1 MSMNCCGG
9 RLTWCTI
16 ARRAGVRRA
25 CARPRWQP
33 RRGVPPRSRHATPPP
48 YCDVSHG
55 ERAPRQYMR
64 EQARMQACLCARAER
79 RDLARSNARELCL
92 AHQLRTVT
100 NHAAVADLRDA
111 WQSWRREVTLLA
123 LEANV
128 KRIVGRNL
136 SCGAHAITTAATG
149 RCQRLDH
156 GPQLSPRYPD
166 ALPAFIAATGRFDW
180 SDPFVRPSPA
190 RACALAARARARA
203 RPPGR
208 ARPVVSQRSI
218 FCNFFPRRAR
228 ACALSQTQ
236 PCGARR
242 GTALE
247 RKVRKPRRGAA

>member
-33 RRGVPPRSRHATPPP
+33 RRGVPPRSRNATPPP

-55 ERAPRQYMR
+55 ERASRQYMR

-92 AHQLRTVT
+92 ADQLRTVT

-136 SCGAHAITTAATG
+136 RCGAHAITTAATG
-149 RCQRLDH
+149 RCQRLDP

-190 RACALAARARARA
+190 RACASAARARARA
-203 RPPGR
+203 RPGARAPWSPSVR
-208 ARPVVSQRSI
+208 FFVTFPAARSCVRALADTTVRRAARPGS
-218 FCNFFPRRAR
+218 RA
-228 ACALSQTQ
+228 Q
-236 PCGARR
+236 G
-242 GTALE
+242 E
-247 RKVRKPRRGAA
+247 KPWRGAA

>member
-16 ARRAGVRRA
+16 TRRAGVRRA

-92 AHQLRTVT
+92 ADQLRTVT

-136 SCGAHAITTAATG
+136 
-149 RCQRLDH
+149 R
-156 GPQLSPRYPD
+156 
-166 ALPAFIAATGRFDW
+166 
-180 SDPFVRPSPA
+180 
-190 RACALAARARARA
+190 
-203 RPPGR
+203 
-208 ARPVVSQRSI
+208 
-218 FCNFFPRRAR
+218 
-228 ACALSQTQ
+228 
-236 PCGARR
+236 CGARHHDSSDR
-242 GTALE
+242 AVSATRPRPAAQSALSG
-247 RKVRKPRRGAA
+247 RPPRVHRSDRTV